1 MESWDTSDPNQR
13 LPVSVLTGFLGSG
26 KTTLLNHLVKQPDMA
41 GTLVIVN
48 ECSRCRSSIFSA
60 SLREIRFSRSFHA
73 LTKPPSRPNCM
84 SVPSGSSGKYCR
96 TSGSSIGAL

>member
-1 MESWDTSDPNQR
+1 MESWDTTAPDQR

-48 ECSRCRSSIFSA
+48 EFGEIGIDPLLVEQVNDEMAEQISFNISQRIMNEMTYPGQVKVTVI
-60 SLREIRFSRSFHA
+60 RETRA
-73 LTKPPSRPNCM
+73 V
-84 SVPSGSSGKYCR
+84 SVAK
-96 TSGSSIGAL
+96 